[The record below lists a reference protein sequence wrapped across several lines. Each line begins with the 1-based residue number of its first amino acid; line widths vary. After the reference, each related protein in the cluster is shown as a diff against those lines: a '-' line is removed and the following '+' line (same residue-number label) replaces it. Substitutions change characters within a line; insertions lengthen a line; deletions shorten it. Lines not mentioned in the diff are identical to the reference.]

1 MSTQTN
7 TMSLAAELETLLAN
21 PPAEQHRR
29 ALNSRTQSNR
39 VDANDVTEEATLA
52 LLQQSRILASERA
65 NVTIREALN
74 EKGATL
80 HKCAEV
86 LSFIIQNVHER
97 ADVRRRAVADVLL
110 LHNAAPTT
118 KVEPAP
124 QTVQIM
130 IQTSDK
136 VNLANV
142 LNPSLQKRDPMETY
156 Y

>member
-1 MSTQTN
+1 MSTQMN
-7 TMSLAAELETLLAN
+7 TTSLSEELEALLKN
-21 PPAEQHRR
+21 PPAEQKRT
-29 ALNSRTQSNR
+29 LNSLSQSSRFNS
-39 VDANDVTEEATLA
+39 NEVTEEATLA
-52 LLQQSRILASERA
+52 LLQQNRILASERA

-86 LSFIIQNVHER
+86 LSFIIQNIHER

-110 LHNAAPTT
+110 LHAAAPQM

-124 QTVQIM
+124 QTVQIV

-142 LNPSLQKRDPMETY
+142 LNPSLQKRNPIESY

>member
-1 MSTQTN
+1 MSTQMN
-7 TMSLAAELETLLAN
+7 TTSLSEELEALLKNPQPAAATLTKSSS
-21 PPAEQHRR
+21 QSSRF
-29 ALNSRTQSNR
+29 NSNE
-39 VDANDVTEEATLA
+39 VTEEATLA
-52 LLQQSRILASERA
+52 LLQQNRILASERA

-86 LSFIIQNVHER
+86 LSFIIQNIHER

-110 LHNAAPTT
+110 LHAANPTT
-118 KVEPAP
+118 KVENAP

-142 LNPSLQKRDPMETY
+142 LNPSLQKRNPIESY

>member
-1 MSTQTN
+1 MNQL
-7 TMSLAAELETLLAN
+7 SLANELELLLAQ
-21 PPAEQHRR
+21 PPATATSTTKSSSQNNRF
-29 ALNSRTQSNR
+29 NSNE
-39 VDANDVTEEATLA
+39 VTEEATLA
-52 LLQQSRILASERA
+52 LLQQNRILASERA

-110 LHNAAPTT
+110 LHAANPTT
-118 KVEPAP
+118 KVENAP

-142 LNPSLQKRDPMETY
+142 LNPSLQRRDKVESY

>member
-1 MSTQTN
+1 MSTPMN
-7 TMSLAAELETLLAN
+7 NLSLTEELEALLKN
-21 PPAEQHRR
+21 PPAEQKRT
-29 ALNSRTQSNR
+29 LNSLSQSSRFNS
-39 VDANDVTEEATLA
+39 NEVTEEATLA
-52 LLQQSRILASERA
+52 LLQQNRILASERA

-86 LSFIIQNVHER
+86 LSFIIQNIHER

-110 LHNAAPTT
+110 LHAAAPQM

-124 QTVQIM
+124 QTVQIV

-142 LNPSLQKRDPMETY
+142 LNPSLQKRNPIESY